1 MNMYGGEWVQ
11 RYCGKMIYELP
22 PHVYA
27 VAEDAFRRVHRV
39 MQAAAGANAQPPPAG
54 PCSWKKSRSA

>member
-1 MNMYGGEWVQ
+1 MYGGEWVQ

-27 VAEDAFRRVHRV
+27 VAEDAFRRVCRAL
-39 MQAAAGANAQPPPAG
+39 QPAAAANAQPPRAG